1 LPTNSPVSTARRS
14 ALSIFLFGV
23 AVFAFVWSRT
33 RNDQDPGNH
42 DPRAASLETVP
53 HSAPIVHGAVV
64 GSSAR

>member
-33 RNDQDPGNH
+33 RDDH
-42 DPRAASLETVP
+42 DPHTASVEAAP
-53 HSAPIVHGAVV
+53 HSAPIVHGAAA
-64 GSSAR
+64 GSDVR